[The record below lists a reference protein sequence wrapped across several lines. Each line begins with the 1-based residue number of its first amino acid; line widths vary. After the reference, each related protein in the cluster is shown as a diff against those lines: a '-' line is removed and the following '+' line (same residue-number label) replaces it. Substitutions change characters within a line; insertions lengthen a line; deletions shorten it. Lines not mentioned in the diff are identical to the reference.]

1 MIHPVS
7 RAISILKDL
16 KISNLRN
23 VAIEDIYAI
32 KGILYEEA
40 ILVGSQA
47 RIVSTP
53 NFSKITLS
61 STLTYKNQKRFAQAH
76 ELGHYEMHRAA
87 KVICDNE
94 KSFLEYHQK
103 GGQEVEANEFASEL
117 LMPRKPF
124 KDYVANKTFN
134 LDLIR
139 EVADYFETSITSTS
153 IKYADFGHENVA
165 IVFSQDGRVK
175 WVKINQN
182 LPLQFIQVGLPVPV
196 YSVVSDFYKSRSLPK
211 GPVAIDAFVWFFNDY
226 KIGEYS
232 KCKIYEQVF
241 PMESINSALSFIWF
255 KTRH

>member
-1 MIHPVS
+1 MINPVS
-7 RAISILKDL
+7 RALSILKDL
-16 KISNLRN
+16 KVSNLRN

-32 KGILYEEA
+32 KGIIYEET

-103 GGQEVEANEFASEL
+103 GGHEVEANEFASEL
-117 LMPRKPF
+117 LMPRKTF
-124 KDYVANKTFN
+124 KEHVSNRSFN

-153 IKYADFGHENVA
+153 IKYADFGHEYVA
-165 IVFSQDGRVK
+165 IVFSQDGKIK
-175 WVKINQN
+175 WIKINQN
-182 LPLQFIQVGLPVPV
+182 LPLQFIQVGLSVPA

-211 GPVAIDAFVWFFNDY
+211 GPVAIDAFVWFFNDF
-226 KIGEYS
+226 KISDYS
-232 KCKIYEQVF
+232 KSKIYEQVF
-241 PMESINSALSFIWF
+241 PMESINSALSFLWM
-255 KTRH
+255 K